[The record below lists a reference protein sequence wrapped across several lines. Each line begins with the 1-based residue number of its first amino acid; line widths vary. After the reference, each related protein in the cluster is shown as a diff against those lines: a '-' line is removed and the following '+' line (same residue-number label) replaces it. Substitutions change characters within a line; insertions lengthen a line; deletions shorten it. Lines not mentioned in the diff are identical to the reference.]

1 MVTKKHHYFT
11 HFMLIIIIAVVLFPL
26 IWVFTTSIRRDNAA
40 FSTEIVSSRLTLQH
54 YKELLFKPKN
64 IPSLISDMKLAI
76 NISSQYKRLTE
87 SQIQR
92 EVQKYSDTFEKTLD
106 HAQTCMSQTD
116 TDLDILKAFFLDK
129 RQEVLERFFASR
141 PEIQKSYLSRYA
153 ELSGADAKAV
163 KILDYFLLEAV
174 SSKGYI
180 PELLPVLETRFPEL
194 HTSYLTALEQR
205 AIGLARSAQLLEE
218 LCRRIDS
225 QLSDTETI
233 GKLESAFEAFEE
245 LLDSN
250 TYSYT
255 KWLREISIKVFN
267 TLNIVLE
274 NPSQPQISEM
284 WMFYK
289 EDQKSFA
296 RSVDDTAKTLKELLV
311 AMLNDVNSLKK
322 YEFDDPLL
330 EWKHLLQTQDE
341 TERTI
346 RETQT
351 RINQY
356 NEKLSELSNRISLFD
371 VQIEMQISFQDKAS
385 EIIRSF
391 FTQSEKQSSD
401 PFVKETFR
409 AFVKEAEDI
418 LSALVFGKSDE
429 SNATI
434 PSVSR
439 LENAVRFIKENQD
452 KIRNYTGYSA
462 INDAT
467 AVYRNTFIVLIP
479 LLGELQQLTKEYAD
493 LQYEKALS
501 EESYRVSLTDLEEI
515 KLKINAGLPTI
526 TKKQEILFLGEQLLS
541 FSRLKSILN
550 QVVDW
555 SSLKQWFTSCSEYI
569 SRFPAE
575 TERGISVPDP
585 VIGYLSQLE
594 TLVGNLTDEKQ
605 RVSSTIRVL
614 TNQIEELKK
623 RSASYISLRKKGA
636 QVKVLEIEEI
646 ENVYTSAFND
656 FSSSL
661 NRSARRSS
669 DLSKIPLFDSVRGA
683 LRNIDKQV
691 YDFMQFWDKKPEQYF
706 MLWLLNSVIVATITS
721 LLTVVVCALGAYPF
735 SRMRFPGR
743 KNGLLALILLQMFP
757 SIMSM
762 VALYSLLR
770 FTGKLFPFLGLDTIG
785 GLIFIY
791 LGSLPFNMW
800 LLKGYF
806 DTIPDSME
814 EAARIDG
821 ATRFQTFYKIVIP
834 LSVPILAVVF
844 ILCFMSTFNEFVL
857 ARIMLQNPQN
867 YTFAVGLQSFAN
879 GPYQME
885 WGLFTAAALI
895 GAIPMVVVFLFMQ
908 KYLVGGLTS
917 GAVKG

>member
-11 HFMLIIIIAVVLFPL
+11 HFMLIILIVIVLFPL
-26 IWVFTTSIRRDNAA
+26 FWVFTTSIRRDNAA

-92 EVQKYSDTFEKTLD
+92 VVQKYSDTFGKTLD
-106 HAQTCMSQTD
+106 HVQTCISQTD
-116 TDLDILKAFFLDK
+116 TDLDILKTFFLYK
-129 RQEVLERFFASR
+129 RQDVLERFFASR
-141 PEIQKSYLSRYA
+141 PEIQKSYLSRYT
-153 ELSGADAKAV
+153 ELSGIDEKAAKV
-163 KILDYFLLEAV
+163 LDYFLLEAV
-174 SSKGYI
+174 SSEGYV
-180 PELLPVLETRFPEL
+180 PELLPVLETRFPKL
-194 HTSYLTALEQR
+194 HASYSTALEQR

-218 LCRRIDS
+218 LCRRIDD

-233 GKLESAFEAFEE
+233 GKLENAFESFKE
-245 LLDSN
+245 LAESN

-267 TLNIVLE
+267 PLNTVLE

-284 WMFYK
+284 WTLYK

-296 RSVDDTAKTLKELLV
+296 RTVENMAKNLKEVLVAMQNDVSLLKEL
-311 AMLNDVNSLKK
+311 
-322 YEFDDPLL
+322 EFDAPLQ
-330 EWKHLLQTQDE
+330 EWKRLLQRQEE

-346 RETQT
+346 RESQA

-356 NEKLSELSNRISLFD
+356 NERLSELLNRISLFD
-371 VQIEMQISFQDKAS
+371 VQIEMQISFQDEAS
-385 EIIRSF
+385 KIIRSF

-429 SNATI
+429 SSTTI
-434 PSVSR
+434 LSMTR
-439 LENAVRFIKENQD
+439 LKNAVGFIMENQG
-452 KIRNYTGYSA
+452 KIWNYTGYSA
-462 INDAT
+462 INDAM

-479 LLGELQQLTKEYAD
+479 LLGEFQQLTQEYTD
-493 LQYEKALS
+493 LQFEKALS
-501 EESYRVSLTDLEEI
+501 EEDYHVSSANLEEI
-515 KLKINAGLPTI
+515 KLQINERLPEI
-526 TKKQEILFLGEQLLS
+526 TRKQEMLFLGEQLLS
-541 FSRLKSILN
+541 FSRLKSILDI
-550 QVVDW
+550 VVDW
-555 SSLKQWFTSCSEYI
+555 SSLKQWFSFCSEYI

-575 TERGISVPDP
+575 IESGISVPDP

-594 TLVGNLTDEKQ
+594 TLVGNFTDEKQ
-605 RVSSTIRVL
+605 RVSTTIRVL
-614 TNQIEELKK
+614 TTQIEELKK

-646 ENVYTSAFND
+646 ENVYTSAFSD

-669 DLSKIPLFDSVRGA
+669 DLSKIPLFDPVRGA

-691 YDFMQFWDKKPEQYF
+691 YDFMQYWDKKPEQFF

-721 LLTVVVCALGAYPF
+721 LLTVVVCSLGAYPF

-743 KNGLLALILLQMFP
+743 KNGLLVLILLQMFP